1 MKTSKI
7 SKYLSVL
14 LCALSFN
21 MAWGQKT
28 VRLYFNEYK
37 NQAAGVLPTL
47 SADGDIPEGTTISA
61 DGFVWASSYKETSF
75 NYPNCED
82 RVFAKKSADKKS
94 TQASLTFKNFK
105 YEIKKIEW
113 NRMNDIFS
121 NSILDIFKIFSV
133 YTTTTPYTGTQIYG
147 SEGSWLIIGKSATF
161 GVTTFP
167 GTGDDLKMKG
177 LSSLSIEEKSEQIVT
192 NSTKEINDRCR
203 FFIKAGTKEQEAAR
217 KPSIFNWNPDHCY
230 AFQITYYEPVLS
242 FNDKM
247 PSEMA
252 IGNEAQIDRKGSEL
266 YSIDHE
272 GAFNFK
278 KTYATSNAN
287 VIRIDE
293 KGKMTAVNY
302 GNADITM
309 TITDGKV
316 TKSVTKTIVVSNF
329 TSSIRQYHHDDKN
342 LDNLLVRD
350 MNHNDDDYMLTKKT
364 VNGFTLQ
371 SSNSKKFRAGLL
383 DYNLSVDVP
392 KYTSV
397 TPKWDYNI
405 KFSNSNVYAELMYVP
420 ENVSIDDINLN
431 TNDDPSGKSTGYSFY
446 RGTNN
451 TSTSASYSGEV
462 IYNNNNASKTTKNLH
477 FAALAYSRRSST
489 RQVQTTF
496 SYTTNHTYVYYSTV
510 SFAKDIEECP
520 FTMPNVKDVNSEAQD
535 KHLPRVNDVDGYT
548 FLGWSTQKGGT
559 VEYENGAEFDPYD
572 HANGGGK
579 GPVTLYSVWE
589 AKSYMVNLY
598 HNDGSDEKDVIPVYY
613 GQDMPNLT
621 NIPTRT
627 GYTFR
632 GYYEGKDYSQ
642 TDDYT
647 TKYYNEDGT
656 SARIWDKTYGSD
668 LYAHWTAK
676 TYTIN
681 FDACGGRL
689 SDKVGIRIEGQ
700 DRYIETSN
708 DQSFVSFDV
717 QYGSKIA
724 DRFWCSDKIT
734 IKPGYKF
741 LGWYTEKVGGTKVY
755 SVNDEECSFNAIE
768 GDYWTADGTSGNWKY
783 DAPNGTLNLYAQYE
797 CKFEIVDNGE
807 RINFKKGYDITS
819 YDILAAIEEDLETY
833 KVSPMIVDVTN
844 YQSYIL
850 AGKGLGGFLGGKGY
864 SIDENSG
871 LEAFNTV
878 IEEARLDNK
887 LAPNGLVYL
896 SGSSSMYTGA
906 TNVVMTNEKQCQN
919 LEVTDRAPIKIP
931 YAFKANKALYERNK
945 NYNDKDAAKAQAA
958 NSVWGTLCLPYPIR
972 NNANNVKFYELA
984 NFENNIMH
992 YTPMNVD
999 VIPANTPV
1007 LYKRLNGV
1015 GSDVKIEEADV
1026 DVPVNTSYST
1036 NSGSSLTSWQFIGTL
1051 TTKIFCGKDY
1061 DDKKVPE
1068 GAEKM
1073 DGSKEIYYFK
1083 QDQFTHLSN
1092 TGKVT
1097 MLPYRAY
1104 FTTTAANAKFAS
1116 FSIIAVDEEGATD
1129 ITNLI
1134 DSDAEGDG
1142 KIYDLNGRRVMQP
1155 VSGRL
1160 YIVNG
1165 KKKVY

>member
-1 MKTSKI
+1 MI
-7 SKYLSVL
+7 SSDV
-14 LCALSFN
+14 
-21 MAWGQKT
+21 G
-28 VRLYFNEYK
+28 
-37 NQAAGVLPTL
+37 
-47 SADGDIPEGTTISA
+47 AD
-61 DGFVWASSYKETSF
+61 
-75 NYPNCED
+75 
-82 RVFAKKSADKKS
+82 
-94 TQASLTFKNFK
+94 
-105 YEIKKIEW
+105 
-113 NRMNDIFS
+113 
-121 NSILDIFKIFSV
+121 
-133 YTTTTPYTGTQIYG
+133 
-147 SEGSWLIIGKSATF
+147 
-161 GVTTFP
+161 
-167 GTGDDLKMKG
+167 
-177 LSSLSIEEKSEQIVT
+177 
-192 NSTKEINDRCR
+192 
-203 FFIKAGTKEQEAAR
+203 
-217 KPSIFNWNPDHCY
+217 
-230 AFQITYYEPVLS
+230 
-242 FNDKM
+242 
-247 PSEMA
+247 
-252 IGNEAQIDRKGSEL
+252 
-266 YSIDHE
+266 
-272 GAFNFK
+272 
-278 KTYATSNAN
+278 
-287 VIRIDE
+287 
-293 KGKMTAVNY
+293 
-302 GNADITM
+302 
-309 TITDGKV
+309 
-316 TKSVTKTIVVSNF
+316 
-329 TSSIRQYHHDDKN
+329 
-342 LDNLLVRD
+342 
-350 MNHNDDDYMLTKKT
+350 
-364 VNGFTLQ
+364 
-371 SSNSKKFRAGLL
+371 
-383 DYNLSVDVP
+383 
-392 KYTSV
+392 
-397 TPKWDYNI
+397 
-405 KFSNSNVYAELMYVP
+405 
-420 ENVSIDDINLN
+420 
-431 TNDDPSGKSTGYSFY
+431 
-446 RGTNN
+446 
-451 TSTSASYSGEV
+451 
-462 IYNNNNASKTTKNLH
+462 
-477 FAALAYSRRSST
+477 
-489 RQVQTTF
+489 
-496 SYTTNHTYVYYSTV
+496 
-510 SFAKDIEECP
+510 
-520 FTMPNVKDVNSEAQD
+520 
-535 KHLPRVNDVDGYT
+535 
-548 FLGWSTQKGGT
+548 
-559 VEYENGAEFDPYD
+559 
-572 HANGGGK
+572 
-579 GPVTLYSVWE
+579 
-589 AKSYMVNLY
+589 
-598 HNDGSDEKDVIPVYY
+598 
-613 GQDMPNLT
+613 
-621 NIPTRT
+621 
-627 GYTFR
+627 
-632 GYYEGKDYSQ
+632 
-642 TDDYT
+642 
-647 TKYYNEDGT
+647 
-656 SARIWDKTYGSD
+656 
-668 LYAHWTAK
+668 
-676 TYTIN
+676 TIN